1 MTSFFDLRS
10 DRDICTSRIHF
21 PDLPAP
27 GRDEYSVFKHI
38 PVQAGTDVLSKPE
51 ALARRTA
58 TWPSSLQTSLER

>member
-27 GRDEYSVFKHI
+27 GGDEYSVFKHI
-38 PVQAGTDVLSKPE
+38 PVQAGNRCP
-51 ALARRTA
+51 
-58 TWPSSLQTSLER
+58 LETGSTGKAHRNMA